1 MTELL
6 ILDAEAVRRALP
18 MRDCIDAMESAM
30 RIVSRGGAL
39 MPLRVIMHVPGSEL
53 LFGSMPGCL
62 AEPASCGAKLLTVR
76 PHSSNVAS
84 PSHVGV
90 FVLFDASTG
99 RPTAVIDASE
109 LTAIRTAAATAVAT
123 RALARPEARDLAILG
138 TGEQA
143 QRHLEALASVR
154 PLRTVRVWGR
164 SNERTAA
171 FAARES
177 ERHNIRVVPAGS
189 AREAVARADVIC
201 TTTSSTEPILSGAW
215 LDAGAHVNLVGA
227 SVASAREADD
237 DVVTRSR
244 FFVDFRPSA
253 LAQAGELRHAIEA
266 GLTNEQHILGEIG
279 EVLNGTVVGRS
290 VAADITVYKSLGI
303 AAQDL
308 AAAHRVYHRAIQL
321 GLGKSVPF

>member
-109 LTAIRTAAATAVAT
+109 LTAMRPLLQSPLERLRVPRPETL
-123 RALARPEARDLAILG
+123 RFLARENKPSGTSRRWQACAPCVPCGYGGAVTNGQRRSPHEKANAITSGSSPQALRAKPLLGRTSFAR
-138 TGEQA
+138 
-143 QRHLEALASVR
+143 R
-154 PLRTVRVWGR
+154 P
-164 SNERTAA
+164 
-171 FAARES
+171 
-177 ERHNIRVVPAGS
+177 HP
-189 AREAVARADVIC
+189 
-201 TTTSSTEPILSGAW
+201 
-215 LDAGAHVNLVGA
+215 
-227 SVASAREADD
+227 
-237 DVVTRSR
+237 
-244 FFVDFRPSA
+244 PSP
-253 LAQAGELRHAIEA
+253 
-266 GLTNEQHILGEIG
+266 
-279 EVLNGTVVGRS
+279 S
-290 VAADITVYKSLGI
+290 
-303 AAQDL
+303 
-308 AAAHRVYHRAIQL
+308 
-321 GLGKSVPF
+321 